1 MIEVVVRDDAEAN
14 WIAEPGDPTTLLV
27 LLAVAAAGPT
37 AELLRVGAGRDVA
50 NAQERLELTARTST
64 SSNDPTN
71 QQAVTLTPH
80 DTLIHR
86 P

>member
-37 AELLRVGAGRDVA
+37 AELLRVGAGRVSP
-50 NAQERLELTARTST
+50 RPRSGL
-64 SSNDPTN
+64 SSPL
-71 QQAVTLTPH
+71 V
-80 DTLIHR
+80 HR
-86 P
+86 PRRTTRRINKR